1 MAITTSETY
10 FAAGT
15 EVTLATTLGDAD
27 LAVFSLTSVPD
38 TSALAL
44 GKIVD
49 AQGVATQTITFDVPG
64 EYGVTAAA
72 YQEIGGGAAGTW
84 RKFLGTETAT
94 IHVGGYV
101 EMPIAPV
108 NGHGST
114 LRLLVVNDTVRGA
127 ELVNP
132 ATELARVAAL
142 DATVAAAVTA
152 LEGVAVN
159 SLDVDFVT
167 DVNTLCSKISA
178 HIILTSLGG
187 SFVHAVADTTNTLLR
202 ETANSLPG
210 ALDRLNDAASHFVA
224 HQQATS
230 AGGVWHSG
238 GDDGKNL
245 LQVAPKAA
253 TLGEGTVLKA
263 DLRERCYGRHR
274 AQIASPA
281 CHGVADTNNIM
292 APPLTLPS
300 AIVAYL
306 DFVATNAPSVPAG
319 ESEGIGDAQAAW
331 GFRAV

>member
-1 MAITTSETY
+1 MTISTDTTY

-27 LAVFSLTSVPD
+27 LAVFSITSVPD

-44 GKIVD
+44 GQIVD
-49 AQGVATQTITFDVPG
+49 AQDVATQLFTGDVPG

-72 YQEIGGGAAGTW
+72 YMEIGGGAAGTW
-84 RKFLGTETAT
+84 RKFLGTETTT

-114 LRLLVVNDTVRGA
+114 LRLLIVNETVRGA
-127 ELVNP
+127 ELVSP

-167 DVNTLCSKISA
+167 DVNTLATKYEA
-178 HIILTSLGG
+178 HRILTSLGG
-187 SFVHAVADTTNTLLR
+187 SFVHAVADTSNALLR
-202 ETANSLPG
+202 EPVQSVPAAIL
-210 ALDRLNDAASHFVA
+210 RLNDIAEKFGA

-230 AGGVWHSG
+230 AGGVWHAG
-238 GDDGKNL
+238 GDDNSRV

-253 TLGEGTVLKA
+253 TLGEATVLKA
-263 DLRERCYGRHR
+263 DLRVRCYNRHR
-274 AQIASPA
+274 TLIASPA
-281 CHGVADTNNIM
+281 CHGVSDTNNPM
-292 APPLTLPS
+292 DDPLTLPA

-306 DFVATNAPSVPAG
+306 DFIATNAPSVPAG

-331 GFRAV
+331 GFRAA

>member
-38 TSALAL
+38 TSALPL
-44 GKIVD
+44 GQIVD
-49 AQGVATQTITFDVPG
+49 AQDVASQLFTGDVAG
-64 EYGVTAAA
+64 EYAIVANGYMEV
-72 YQEIGGGAAGTW
+72 GGGADGSW
-84 RKFLGTETAT
+84 KKFLGTETTT

-101 EMPIAPV
+101 EMPIVPV

-127 ELVNP
+127 ELVDP

-167 DVNTLCSKISA
+167 DVNTLCTKISA

-230 AGGVWHSG
+230 AGGVWHGG
-238 GDDGKNL
+238 GDDGSAT

-253 TLGEGTVLKA
+253 TLGEATVLKA
-263 DLRERCYGRHR
+263 DLRERCYGRHI

-281 CHGVADTNNIM
+281 CHGVEDTNNPM
-292 APPLTLPS
+292 ADPYPLPS
-300 AIVAYL
+300 ALVAYL
-306 DFVATNAPSVPAG
+306 DFIAAAAPSVPAG

>member
-1 MAITTSETY
+1 VTISTDTTY
-10 FAAGT
+10 FASGT

-84 RKFLGTETAT
+84 RKFLGTETTT

-114 LRLLVVNDTVRGA
+114 LRLLIVNETVRGA

-167 DVNTLCSKISA
+167 DVNALCVLITA
-178 HIILTSLGG
+178 HIILVGGFTS
-187 SFVHAVADTTNTLLR
+187 VHYEPDLTNTLQRYPAYTVLQ
-202 ETANSLPG
+202 
-210 ALDRLNDAASHFVA
+210 ALDRLNEAADKFTKHEEA
-224 HQQATS
+224 MR
-230 AGGVWHSG
+230 SG
-238 GDDGKNL
+238 GGWHHDDDDKNRL
-245 LQVAPKAA
+245 AVAPKAA
-253 TLGEGTVLKA
+253 TLGEAIVLKA
-263 DLRERCYGRHR
+263 DLRERAYRRHISQTS
-274 AQIASPA
+274 APQS
-281 CHGVADTNNIM
+281 HGSADGTNV
-292 APPLTLPS
+292 PSLPVKTLPA

>member
-49 AQGVATQTITFDVPG
+49 AQGNASQTFVPDASG
-64 EYGVTAAA
+64 EYSVSASGF
-72 YQEIGGGAAGTW
+72 QEIGGGAAGTW
-84 RKFLGTETAT
+84 RKFLGTETTT

-114 LRLLVVNDTVRGA
+114 LRLLIVNETVRGA
-127 ELVNP
+127 ELVDP

-167 DVNTLCSKISA
+167 DVNTLCTKIAA
-178 HIILTSLGG
+178 HIILVGG
-187 SFVHAVADTTNTLLR
+187 FSAVHYSADTTNTLLR
-202 ETANSLPG
+202 EPANSLPA
-210 ALDRLNDAASHFVA
+210 ALDRLNEAAARFAGGHL
-224 HQQATS
+224 QATG
-230 AGGVWHSG
+230 AGGTWHAT
-238 GDDGKNL
+238 DDGSST

-253 TLGEGTVLKA
+253 TLGEATVLKA
-263 DLRERCYGRHR
+263 DLRERVFERHR
-274 AQIASPA
+274 LLIASPA
-281 CHGVADTNNIM
+281 CHGAADTVNVM
-292 APPLTLPS
+292 DPPLTLPT

-306 DFVATNAPSVPAG
+306 DFIATNAPSVPAG